1 MPDSELKLWPI
12 HGGLALPSWAEAA
25 TAESISTIELPPEI
39 ILPLN
44 QHAGTA
50 AVPIVK
56 AGDKVLRSQP
66 VAVADEL
73 ISAALHASTS
83 GRVTGIE
90 ERPLPEP
97 DDRRGPCIV
106 ITPDGNDAAFPAMTP
121 LTDYLGQAPTL
132 IDRRVTEAGIVGMG
146 GAAFPTAVKL
156 RARAEAS
163 LHTLILNGAE
173 CDPGINCDD
182 MLMRERADQILA
194 GAQATL
200 YGLQINKCLVAI
212 EDNKQAA
219 IASMSGGLADLADE
233 RFRLVQV
240 PATYPQG
247 GERQLIQAL
256 TGQEVPSGGLPVD
269 IGYIVQNVGT
279 ACATYAAVH
288 DGQPLISR
296 IVTVAGGGVVQPAN
310 VEVRLGTPIAHVI
323 EHCGGYT
330 GDGIR
335 LIVGG
340 AMMGCAV
347 ADDAAPVIK
356 GVNSI
361 LVTTAEEVRTDYE
374 ARPCIRCGECA
385 RVCPA
390 SLLPQ
395 QLHWY
400 FSAEDFERIL
410 EHRIFDC
417 IECGCCDYVCP
428 SQIPLTQSFRYA
440 KFEIRSRQRD
450 LHLADRARQRYAART
465 QRLESAAESKRS
477 DRSDANKTPD
487 QTMSKDDRKKVI
499 ADVLARSAAK
509 SSEKRKEKN

>member
-1 MPDSELKLWPI
+1 MPDREQKLWRI
-12 HGGLALPSWAEAA
+12 HGGLTLPSLAEPAA
-25 TAESISTIELPPEI
+25 AESISTIALPPEI
-39 ILPLN
+39 ILPLR
-44 QHAGTA
+44 QHTGAP

-56 AGDKVLRSQP
+56 AGDKVLRGQP
-66 VAVADEL
+66 VAVSEEL

-97 DDRRGPCIV
+97 DDRRGLCV
-106 ITPDGNDAAFPAMTP
+106 VMEPDGEDAAFPAMTP
-121 LTDYLGQAPTL
+121 LADYLGQAPTV
-132 IDRRVTEAGIVGMG
+132 IHDRVTDAGIVGMG
-146 GAAFPTAVKL
+146 GAGFPTAVKL

-163 LHTLILNGAE
+163 LHALILNGAE
-173 CDPGINCDD
+173 CDPAINCDD

-200 YGLQINKCLVAI
+200 YALQINECLVAI
-212 EDNKQAA
+212 EDNKEAA
-219 IASMSGGLADLADE
+219 IASMFKSLDDLADE

-256 TGQEVPSGGLPVD
+256 TGQEVPSGGLPLD

-279 ACATYAAVH
+279 ACAIYAAVH
-288 DGQPLISR
+288 DGQPLLSR
-296 IVTVAGGGVVQPAN
+296 IVTVAGGGVAQPAT
-310 VEVRLGTPIAHVI
+310 VEVRLGTPIAHVV

-335 LIVGG
+335 LVVGG

-347 ADDAAPVIK
+347 ADDAAPVTK
-356 GVNSI
+356 SVNSI
-361 LVTTAEEVRTDYE
+361 LVATAEEVRTDYD

-400 FSAEDFERIL
+400 YSAEDFEQIL

-428 SQIPLTQSFRYA
+428 SHIPLTQYFRNA
-440 KFEIRSRQRD
+440 KYEVRTRQRE
-450 LHLADRARQRYAART
+450 LHRADYARQRYAART
-465 QRLESAAESKRS
+465 QRLESAAERKRS
-477 DRSDANKTPD
+477 GKSDADKTPN
-487 QTMSKDDRKKVI
+487 QAMSRDNRKKVI
-499 ADVLARSAAK
+499 ADVMARHAAK
-509 SSEKRKEKN
+509 SSQNGKEKS